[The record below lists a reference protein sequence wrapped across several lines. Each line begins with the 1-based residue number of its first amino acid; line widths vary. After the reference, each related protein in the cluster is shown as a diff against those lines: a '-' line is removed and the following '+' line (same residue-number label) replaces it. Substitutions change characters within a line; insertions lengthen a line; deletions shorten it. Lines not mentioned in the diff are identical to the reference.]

1 MIIQL
6 TCKIT
11 ITVNQI
17 FSDTRK
23 NLNTRIAP
31 IDRSRLAEQH
41 DMFETDFDDLEA
53 ENNWLTVDNIF
64 LVSQNILL

>member
-11 ITVNQI
+11 ITVNQV

-23 NLNTRIAP
+23 NLIARIAP

-41 DMFETDFDDLEA
+41 DMFETEFGDLGA
-53 ENNWLTVDNIF
+53 ENEWLTMDNI
-64 LVSQNILL
+64 LDVSQNFL

>member
-11 ITVNQI
+11 ITVNQV

-31 IDRSRLAEQH
+31 IDRSRIAEQRN
-41 DMFETDFDDLEA
+41 MSETVIDCLAA
-53 ENNWLTVDNIF
+53 ENNWLTVDKVF
-64 LVSQNILL
+64 VLGAHGP